1 MQGQHGAGHRPHPDR
16 AAENL
21 SHDMVGLSGVETL
34 MQLILIR
41 HGIAED
47 RAEFAATGN
56 PDSER
61 PLTKQGQWKME
72 RLAGGLRRAVSAL
85 DVLGSSPFRR
95 AEQTARIVSRAF
107 HDIQVTTV
115 PALAPTGPADNVLKW
130 LKHHLAAT
138 TVAIVGHEPQL
149 GELTT
154 WLVTGTASSGVEFRK
169 SGACLVEFKGRANAG
184 SGRLQWMLTPA
195 LLRDLAD

>member
-1 MQGQHGAGHRPHPDR
+1 
-16 AAENL
+16 
-21 SHDMVGLSGVETL
+21 V
-34 MQLILIR
+34 QLILIR
-41 HGIAED
+41 HGISED
-47 RAEFAATGN
+47 PAEFADTGK

-72 RLAGGLRRAVSAL
+72 RLARGLRHSVPAL

-107 HDIQVTTV
+107 HHIQITTV
-115 PALAPTGPADNVLKW
+115 PALAPAVPLDDVLRW

-138 TVAIVGHEPQL
+138 RIAIVGHEPQL

-154 WLVTGTASSGVEFRK
+154 WLVTGTASGGVEFRK
-169 SGACLVEFKGRANAG
+169 GGACLLEFKGRASAG

>member
-1 MQGQHGAGHRPHPDR
+1 
-16 AAENL
+16 
-21 SHDMVGLSGVETL
+21 

-47 RAEFAATGN
+47 PAEFADTGK

-61 PLTKQGQWKME
+61 PLTKQGRWKME
-72 RLAGGLRRAVSAL
+72 RLARGLHRAVPAL

-95 AEQTARIVSRAF
+95 AEQTAKIVSRAF
-107 HDIQVTTV
+107 HDIEVTTV
-115 PALAPTGPADNVLKW
+115 PALAPEVPVDDVLSW

-154 WLVTGTASSGVEFRK
+154 WLLTGTAAAGVEFRK
-169 SGACLVEFKGRANAG
+169 GGACLVEFKGRPSAG

-195 LLRDLAD
+195 LLRDLAE

>member
-1 MQGQHGAGHRPHPDR
+1 
-16 AAENL
+16 
-21 SHDMVGLSGVETL
+21 

-47 RAEFAATGN
+47 RAEFAGSGKL
-56 PDSER
+56 DSER

-72 RLAGGLRRAVSAL
+72 RLARGLRRAVRAL

-115 PALAPTGPADNVLKW
+115 PALAPAAPIDDVLRW
-130 LKHHLAAT
+130 LKHHRAGT
-138 TVAIVGHEPQL
+138 TVAIVGHEPEL
-149 GELTT
+149 GELTA
-154 WLVTGTASSGVEFRK
+154 WLMTE
-169 SGACLVEFKGRANAG
+169 
-184 SGRLQWMLTPA
+184 
-195 LLRDLAD
+195 

>member
-1 MQGQHGAGHRPHPDR
+1 MQRQHGAGHRPHPDR

-72 RLAGGLRRAVSAL
+72 RLAGGLRRAVPAL

-115 PALAPTGPADNVLKW
+115 PALAPAVPVDNVLRW

-138 TVAIVGHEPQL
+138 TVAINRAKPDCAAI
-149 GELTT
+149 TT
-154 WLVTGTASSGVEFRK
+154 WIGAATAST
-169 SGACLVEFKGRANAG
+169 
-184 SGRLQWMLTPA
+184 Q
-195 LLRDLAD
+195 